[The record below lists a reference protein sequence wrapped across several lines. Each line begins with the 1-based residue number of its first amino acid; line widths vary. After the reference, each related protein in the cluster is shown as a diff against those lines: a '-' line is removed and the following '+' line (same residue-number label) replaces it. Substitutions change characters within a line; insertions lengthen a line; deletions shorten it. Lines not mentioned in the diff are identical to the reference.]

1 MQGAI
6 ATDENN
12 IREGATDIDADSKGS
27 CLQTWKD
34 FADRFFLRVMDPA

>member
-27 CLQTWKD
+27 FFRHGKILRID
-34 FADRFFLRVMDPA
+34 FFLQMMDPA